1 MEPAG
6 RQAAK
11 NGLRRSSTPGW
22 SSMHVLATAAPSLP
36 GPQAPLDENPGFE
49 GVKPPGA
56 ISEDSRGEAL
66 SFAASK

>member
-6 RQAAK
+6 QQAAK